1 MDNVSAFL
9 LFCGIPAIAVYGSI
23 LVNYLMDKDKYKQ
36 DLEDY

>member
-9 LFCGIPAIAVYGSI
+9 IFCGIPAIAVYGSFFI
-23 LVNYLMDKDKYKQ
+23 SYLIDKDKYKQ